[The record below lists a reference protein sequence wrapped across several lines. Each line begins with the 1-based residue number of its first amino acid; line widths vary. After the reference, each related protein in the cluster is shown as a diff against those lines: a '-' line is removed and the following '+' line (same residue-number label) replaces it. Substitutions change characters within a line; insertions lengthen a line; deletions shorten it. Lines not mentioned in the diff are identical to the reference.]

1 MGEGLPAAVS
11 RRHPVVLTHCVGLN
25 LLLVGAYHLHG
36 WSAGCCPPAHCKE
49 LQVDATWR
57 ILTQHMKLICLLPGP
72 GICVGWLMGGSTF
85 DTMKNTAAVDCLI
98 GTAELWFAATVVGL
112 LAQKITD

>member
-25 LLLVGAYHLHG
+25 PLLLGAYHLHG

-85 DTMKNTAAVDCLI
+85 DTMKILLLLTA
-98 GTAELWFAATVVGL
+98 
-112 LAQKITD
+112 